1 MMFTLITI
9 SILGATITGIICD
22 TFGQLRDKKD
32 AAVRYRKEYNFVN
45 NIPCTPSDAVHR
57 IITLHAWLYV
67 YDHVYIVDVSWAAW
81 QIGKPRQK
89 KCQQSMTMG
98 TSSFTLK
105 RGRRP
110 ATCSTEMKRMAIWR
124 KPSWSSSRQAQ

>member
-32 AAVRYRKEYNFVN
+32 AAVRYRQEYNFVN

-67 YDHVYIVDVSWAAW
+67 YVHVYIVDVSWAAW
-81 QIGKPRQK
+81 QI
-89 KCQQSMTMG
+89 
-98 TSSFTLK
+98 
-105 RGRRP
+105 
-110 ATCSTEMKRMAIWR
+110 
-124 KPSWSSSRQAQ
+124 